1 MARMLGVQ
9 AGGTSMIDASMIDD
23 YIEVWNEALLAHQGF
38 ADLMNALIKEREV
51 AESRRDM
58 LSRAYFHTR
67 ERVMR
72 LEHALMTC
80 AQSAGDDPFFNEGGE
95 GYEVLFGG
103 EEE

>member
-1 MARMLGVQ
+1 
-9 AGGTSMIDASMIDD
+9 MIEASMIDD
-23 YIEVWNEALLAHQGF
+23 YIELWDEALLGTDGVI
-38 ADLMNALIKEREV
+38 DLVSALIKEREV

-58 LSRAYFHTR
+58 LLRAYFHTR